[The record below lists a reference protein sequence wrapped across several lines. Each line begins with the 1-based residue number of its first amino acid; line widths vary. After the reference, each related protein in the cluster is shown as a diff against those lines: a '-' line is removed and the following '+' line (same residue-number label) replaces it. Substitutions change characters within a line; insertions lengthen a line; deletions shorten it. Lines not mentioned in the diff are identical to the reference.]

1 MLKELL
7 IIFGFIFLIICAP
20 TQKAKFTLP
29 RDDCDYVEPAI
40 QEFNQNT
47 AEFWYQSG
55 NCCEENY
62 LKFCECKNLHLGQRI
77 LHKQMHKKFPSK
89 AAKNLIIVI
98 ADGMSIATQ
107 TATRVY
113 LGNEEINLSFEEFPY
128 AGLSKTYCV
137 NYQVSDSACTATA
150 LLSGIKTNFGVLSMN
165 ANVPL
170 NNCSAEMDNGVD
182 SIFKYAQRAGK
193 STAIVTNTKIT
204 DATVAGK

>member
-1 MLKELL
+1 MIAIMLSQQSKNL
-7 IIFGFIFLIICAP
+7 IKI
-20 TQKAKFTLP
+20 LP
-29 RDDCDYVEPAI
+29 SSGI
-40 QEFNQNT
+40 NQVIVMKKITSN
-47 AEFWYQSG
+47 SV
-55 NCCEENY
+55 NV
-62 LKFCECKNLHLGQRI
+62 KNLHLGQRI

>member
-1 MLKELL
+1 MIAIMLSQQSKNL
-7 IIFGFIFLIICAP
+7 IKI
-20 TQKAKFTLP
+20 LP
-29 RDDCDYVEPAI
+29 SSGI
-40 QEFNQNT
+40 NQVIVMKKIN
-47 AEFWYQSG
+47 S
-55 NCCEENY
+55 NSVNV
-62 LKFCECKNLHLGQRI
+62 KNLHLGQRI

-182 SIFKYAQRAGK
+182 SIFKYAQRVGK

>member
-1 MLKELL
+1 
-7 IIFGFIFLIICAP
+7 
-20 TQKAKFTLP
+20 
-29 RDDCDYVEPAI
+29 
-40 QEFNQNT
+40 
-47 AEFWYQSG
+47 
-55 NCCEENY
+55 
-62 LKFCECKNLHLGQRI
+62 
-77 LHKQMHKKFPSK
+77 MHKKFPSK
-89 AAKNLIIVI
+89 AAKNLIIII

-128 AGLSKTYCV
+128 VGLSKTYCV

-150 LLSGIKTNFGVLSMN
+150 ILSGIKTNFGVLSMN

-204 DATVAGK
+204 DATVAGKEQKNNNSTEIIL